1 MAVRAWFADVQLS
14 TGGCA
19 PCLVFSSGS
28 ECGLEP
34 RGSSLCRAVSS
45 ILHRAVM
52 SLAGVPRAVAQ
63 RWKYITLSLGSS

>member
-1 MAVRAWFADVQLS
+1 MCS
-14 TGGCA
+14 SA
-19 PCLVFSSGS
+19 PGVVLPASCF
-28 ECGLEP
+28 P
-34 RGSSLCRAVSS
+34 RGQSVVWSPVALPFVGVMQSVPRAVSS